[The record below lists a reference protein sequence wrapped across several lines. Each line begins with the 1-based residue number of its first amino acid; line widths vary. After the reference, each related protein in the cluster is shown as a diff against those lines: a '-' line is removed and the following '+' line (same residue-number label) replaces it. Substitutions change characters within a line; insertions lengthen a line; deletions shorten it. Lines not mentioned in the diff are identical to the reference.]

1 MKSSSD
7 KYNDLIKTYPVYL
20 TKREYAAVRCAIEEA
35 LEAAE
40 DNEYAYELNSVLE
53 NFTYIS

>member
-20 TKREYAAVRCAIEEA
+20 TRREYAAVRIAVEEA
-35 LEAAE
+35 LETTE
-40 DNEYAYELNSVLE
+40 DNDYANELSSVLE
-53 NFTYIS
+53 NFTYIP

>member
-1 MKSSSD
+1 MKSSSE

-20 TKREYAAVRCAIEEA
+20 TKREYAACRCAVEEA

-40 DNEYAYELNSVLE
+40 DNDYADELSSILE
-53 NFTYIS
+53 NFTYIP